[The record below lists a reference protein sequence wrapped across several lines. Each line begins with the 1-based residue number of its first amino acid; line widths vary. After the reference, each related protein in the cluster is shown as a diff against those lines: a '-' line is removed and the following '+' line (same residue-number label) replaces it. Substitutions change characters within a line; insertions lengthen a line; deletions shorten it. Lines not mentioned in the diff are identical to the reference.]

1 VRRPWAPRPAGE
13 GNEAGE
19 GSEAVPAAGG
29 RLAGHMSHSV
39 SVATATV
46 VPVYLTGGL
55 AVQLGHDLGF
65 PVASLG
71 LAPAAFFGAAAVCSP
86 LAGMLTERIGPGPAM
101 RAAVWTSVVVMLVA
115 AVVVWNLTSLLILL
129 AVAGAGNAL
138 AQPST
143 NLFLA
148 QRVPFR
154 RQGTAYGVKQSAI
167 PTAGLL
173 AGLAVPFLG
182 LTIGWRWAFATMAV
196 LAAVVAWRTPT
207 GERRPRASAAER
219 RESGDAS
226 RGLLVVAAV
235 AAGLAAASG
244 SALGIYLVAGAVH
257 SGWSEAT
264 AGLLFAFASTVGI
277 AARLG
282 SGLRA
287 DRRGRNHL
295 GVVIL
300 MLVLGSIGFALL
312 VPSHRLLFALGAP
325 IAFGA
330 GWGWPGLFILAVVQA
345 SPTAPAAATGLTQTG
360 TSVGAVVGPVAFGL
374 VVQHASFGMAWIA
387 AGAAGLLAAA
397 IFLLVRRPLGT
408 TAPPLSQHV
417 PI

>member
-1 VRRPWAPRPAGE
+1 MAQA
-13 GNEAGE
+13 
-19 GSEAVPAAGG
+19 
-29 RLAGHMSHSV
+29 V

-46 VPVYLTGGL
+46 VPVYMTGGL
-55 AVQLGHDLGF
+55 AVQLSHDLDF
-65 PVASLG
+65 PVTSLG
-71 LAPAAFFGAAAVCSP
+71 LAPAAFFGSAAICSP
-86 LAGMLTERIGPGPAM
+86 LAGVLTERIGPGLAM
-101 RAAVWTSVVVMLVA
+101 RAAVWTSVVVMLV
-115 AVVVWNLTSLLILL
+115 VSFVVWNLASLLVLL

-148 QRVPFR
+148 QRVPWR

-196 LAAVVAWRTPT
+196 LAAVVGWRAPT
-207 GERRPRASAAER
+207 AARRPRASAAER
-219 RESGDAS
+219 RQSGDAG
-226 RGLLVVAAV
+226 RPLLVVAAV

-244 SALGIYLVAGAVH
+244 SALGIYLVAGAVK
-257 SGWSEAT
+257 SGWSEAG
-264 AGLLFAFASTVGI
+264 AGLLFALTSAVGI

-295 GVVIL
+295 GVIIL
-300 MLVLGSIGFALL
+300 MLILGSVGFALL
-312 VPSHRLLFALGAP
+312 APSQRVLFALGAP

-360 TSVGAVVGPVAFGL
+360 TSIGAVVGPVAFGL
-374 VVQHASFGMAWIA
+374 VVEHQSFGMAWIA
-387 AGAAGLLAAA
+387 AGAAALVAAA
-397 IFLLVRRPLGT
+397 IFVLVRRRLGS
-408 TAPPLSQHV
+408 AGPPPLSD
-417 PI
+417 PLPS

>member
-1 VRRPWAPRPAGE
+1 MRRPPD
-13 GNEAGE
+13 EAGVAA
-19 GSEAVPAAGG
+19 GVAEAASPEAGG
-29 RLAGHMSHSV
+29 RLAGHMSQAV

-55 AVQLGHDLGF
+55 AVQLSHDLGF

-86 LAGMLTERIGPGPAM
+86 LAGMLTERVGPGPAM
-101 RAAVWTSVVVMLVA
+101 RAAVWLAVVVMVVA
-115 AVVVWNLTSLLILL
+115 AVVVWNLASLLVLL

-148 QRVPFR
+148 QRVPWR

-196 LAAVVAWRTPT
+196 LAAVVAWRTPAA
-207 GERRPRASAAER
+207 GRRPRASAAER
-219 RESGDAS
+219 RQSGDAS
-226 RGLLVVAAV
+226 RSLLVVAAV

-257 SGWSEAT
+257 SGWSEAA
-264 AGLLFAFASTVGI
+264 AGLLFAFTSTVGI

-295 GVVIL
+295 GIIIL
-300 MLVLGSIGFALL
+300 MLVLGSAGFALL
-312 VPSHRLLFALGAP
+312 APSHRLLFALGAP

-374 VVQHASFGMAWIA
+374 IVEHESFGTAWIA
-387 AGAAGLLAAA
+387 AGAAGLVAAA

-408 TAPPLSQHV
+408 TAPPVSPSI